1 MDLRLLANSVT
12 QNVNPNI
19 SATLIQNTGYT
30 TDDAGKR
37 TPTTTSTSVTIQ
49 VQAVDQG
56 LLEHTDALNLE
67 GVMRSV
73 YLYQQAQGVVRNT
86 AQGGD
91 VLQFPLTFGG
101 ANKNWLVT
109 HVVEDWHSSDA
120 QWQHL
125 IVTLQQ

>member
-19 SATLIQNTGYT
+19 FATLISNTGYT
-30 TDDAGKR
+30 TNDAGKR
-37 TPTTTSTSVTIQ
+37 VPTTTSSTVQIQ

-56 LLEHTDALNLE
+56 LLEHSDALNLE

-73 YLYQQAQGVVRNT
+73 YLYQQAQGAVRAT

-91 VLQFPLTFGG
+91 ILQFPLTFGG
-101 ANKNWLVT
+101 ANANWLVSR
-109 HVVEDWHSSDA
+109 VVEDWHSSDA
-120 QWQHL
+120 QWTHL